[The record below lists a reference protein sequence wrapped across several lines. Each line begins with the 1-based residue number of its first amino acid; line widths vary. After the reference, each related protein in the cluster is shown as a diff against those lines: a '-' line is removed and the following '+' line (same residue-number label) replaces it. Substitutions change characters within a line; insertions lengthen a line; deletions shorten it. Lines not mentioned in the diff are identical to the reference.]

1 MIKNHHFT
9 IQSVQVRTHTASDK
23 LSVNTKLEGLFFS
36 YLEGLV
42 YVQKYGSSL
51 VQWERQQI
59 MFDAC
64 YLFVDRQKS
73 GQPMEHKQGLQ

>member
-1 MIKNHHFT
+1 M
-9 IQSVQVRTHTASDK
+9 QVRTHTASDK

-42 YVQKYGSSL
+42 YVQKNGSSL
-51 VQWERQQI
+51 EQWERQQI

-64 YLFVDRQKS
+64 YSFVDRQKS
-73 GQPMEHKQGLQ
+73 RQPMEHKQGLQ